1 MDKRTGQEAGQGK
14 ERDSTDCINEKTS
27 IDEFLLRFF
36 VVPPAPILSYKI
48 IEKNARF
55 NTKLLII
62 KYMSYNGIRHWYYV
76 VAKM

>member
-1 MDKRTGQEAGQGK
+1 M
-14 ERDSTDCINEKTS
+14 
-27 IDEFLLRFF
+27 
-36 VVPPAPILSYKI
+36 VPPAPILSYKI

-55 NTKLLII
+55 NTKLLIV

>member
-1 MDKRTGQEAGQGK
+1 MPQY
-14 ERDSTDCINEKTS
+14 EKAS
-27 IDEFLLRFF
+27 IELLLLRLS

-55 NTKLLII
+55 NTKLLIV